1 MIHYTVAAS
10 LQTDKL
16 DQIKQPHPDPTIILN
31 KWSPYGGLEDV
42 EEGEWKPTEEEER
55 HQTDQQLHFCVIF
68 KIFIW
73 SFIHDQKL

>member
-1 MIHYTVAAS
+1 MAAS

-42 EEGEWKPTEEEER
+42 EEGEWKPTEKEER
-55 HQTDQQLHFCVIF
+55 HQTDQ
-68 KIFIW
+68 
-73 SFIHDQKL
+73 